1 MQFQHPQPWIPSEP
15 SLQTGEKGQSTRKGS
30 DLGGVKSVPVRL
42 VEAGA
47 FVLEMWIEEGMA
59 KKEDR
64 G

>member
-1 MQFQHPQPWIPSEP
+1 MPSEP
-15 SLQTGEKGQSTRKGS
+15 SLQTGEKGKSTRTGT

-47 FVLEMWIEEGMA
+47 FVLEMWIEEGKA
-59 KKEDR
+59 KQDEV